1 MKATLVQS
9 NSGRFYLESS
19 GELIDSA
26 HLSLSNCYEM
36 FLLEESNRVQVEVLT
51 EFDFNGIGYSEIP
64 KLDKN
69 GNFILKKI

>member
-26 HLSLSNCYEM
+26 HLSLANCYEM
-36 FLLEESNRVQVEVLT
+36 FLFEESNRVQVEVLT

-64 KLDKN
+64 KLDTN